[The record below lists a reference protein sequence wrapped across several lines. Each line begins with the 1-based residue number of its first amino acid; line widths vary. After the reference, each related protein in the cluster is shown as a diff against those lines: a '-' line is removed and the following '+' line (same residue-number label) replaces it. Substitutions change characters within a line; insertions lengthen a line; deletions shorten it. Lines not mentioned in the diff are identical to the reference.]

1 MPPKCILFYK
11 TAAADERL
19 EAVLDR
25 ESAAGRLELLGV
37 SAEEQSM
44 VPPARRALPF
54 VAPAAI
60 SGMTFDYAV
69 VIEASAE
76 EKRDRA
82 RSRVKRLLPPFL
94 LRLYYKIAAW
104 RFTQKKRRLWQNFDG
119 WGKPIER
126 QPDRTFPERSPLGAW
141 SVPAA
146 KTIPARTFLLPGFRM
161 DEYAALRTRGIT
173 FLSDNC
179 WGGLMY
185 HTLGMEMT
193 SPFINMFVWTDDFI
207 KLISDLPYY
216 LSQPLV
222 PEKLRERRGA
232 AAYPVVLLGDV
243 RLHFNHVTTPD
254 ELAAYAEKWYR
265 RRDRMDPNTL
275 YVESCLTTREEQE
288 RYEEKFQSCPY
299 PKLIFTPYPSEKYV
313 YLSAFGENPVRYKG
327 DFAECTRDCAKNDYP
342 GEIPLDFLQTFL
354 ARTAQ
359 PPKEEK

>member
-25 ESAAGRLELLGV
+25 ESTAGRLELLGV

-54 VAPAAI
+54 FSPAAI
-60 SGMTFDYAV
+60 SGMAFDYAV
-69 VIEASAE
+69 VIEASAG

-94 LRLYYKIAAW
+94 LRLHSKIAAW
-104 RFTQKKRRLWQNFDG
+104 RFTRKKRRLWQSFDG

-126 QPDRTFPERSPLGAW
+126 QPDMVLPERSPLGAW
-141 SVPAA
+141 SIPVT

-207 KLISDLPYY
+207 RLINDLPYY

-232 AAYPVVLLGDV
+232 ACPVVLLGGIEWIWILSLS
-243 RLHFNHVTTPD
+243 RAASTRRKIRRSTKAALPPARTQSSFLRRIHRKSMCTFLRSTKTPRATRATFPIAPATAPKTTTP
-254 ELAAYAEKWYR
+254 ARYR
-265 RRDRMDPNTL
+265 LTFFGRFSRGQRSRPKKRNKARR
-275 YVESCLTTREEQE
+275 
-288 RYEEKFQSCPY
+288 
-299 PKLIFTPYPSEKYV
+299 
-313 YLSAFGENPVRYKG
+313 A
-327 DFAECTRDCAKNDYP
+327 
-342 GEIPLDFLQTFL
+342 TFC
-354 ARTAQ
+354 
-359 PPKEEK
+359 

>member
-25 ESAAGRLELLGV
+25 ESTAGRLELLGV

-44 VPPARRALPF
+44 VPPARRTLPF
-54 VAPAAI
+54 FSPAAI
-60 SGMTFDYAV
+60 SGVAFDYAV
-69 VIEASAE
+69 VIEATAG

-94 LRLYYKIAAW
+94 LRLHYKIAAW
-104 RFTQKKRRLWQNFDG
+104 RFTRKKRRLWQSFDG

-126 QPDRTFPERSPLGAW
+126 QPDMVLPERSPLGAW
-141 SVPAA
+141 SIPAA

-207 KLISDLPYY
+207 RLINDLPYY

-222 PEKLRERRGA
+222 PEKLRERRG

-254 ELAAYAEKWYR
+254 ELTAFAEKWYR
-265 RRDRMDPNTL
+265 RRDRMDMDTL
-275 YVESCLTTREEQE
+275 FIESSFDTPENQAK
-288 RYEEKFQSCPY
+288 YESGFAACPY

-313 YLSAFGENPVRYKG
+313 YLSALDENAARYKG
-327 DFAECTRDCAKNDYP
+327 DFSDCTRDCAKNDYP
-342 GEIPLDFLQTFL
+342 GEIPLDFLRTFL
-354 ARTAQ
+354 TRTAQ